1 MKTSK
6 EYYRFRLIKIEYILI
21 YLYIEVT
28 GGMVLYK
35 KNRCVKLE
43 DSNE

>member
-21 YLYIEVT
+21 YCYIEVT
-28 GGMVLYK
+28 AGMV
-35 KNRCVKLE
+35 
-43 DSNE
+43 